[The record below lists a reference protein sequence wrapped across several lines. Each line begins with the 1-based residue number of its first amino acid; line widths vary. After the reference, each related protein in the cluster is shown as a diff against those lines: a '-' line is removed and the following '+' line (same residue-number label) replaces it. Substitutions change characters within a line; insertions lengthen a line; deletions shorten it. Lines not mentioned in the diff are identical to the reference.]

1 MRDKFKV
8 LIAGGGDMGAT
19 HLAGYAALKEVRVAA
34 IADPDLPRAVALA
47 DTHHVENTYADYQQA
62 IEQEKPD
69 IVSVCAPAC
78 LHAEMAIYA
87 MQQGRHVLCEKPI
100 ALTLDDGAQ
109 MANISE
115 SMQGR
120 LGIVF
125 QRRYLHVWQEVER
138 RLPRLGEPLS
148 YQATDF
154 RQVRPKRLMHSRSG
168 NGGPVIDCCV
178 HEFDMALRLF
188 GPAQHVYATGNTL
201 AAGKAELRDIQDLAV
216 DTAAISLQFDKGH
229 TALISYCW
237 GLPAGVHDLSRTEII
252 GPEGMLRVGD
262 SWVEHHM
269 AGGRVETVTGL
280 NANGHAAQIADFV
293 RALRN
298 HEPLPVAPREAL
310 QALRI
315 AHAALE
321 SAATGNVQHLE
332 QHG

>member
-8 LIAGGGDMGAT
+8 LIVGGGDMGAA
-19 HLAGYAALKEVRVAA
+19 HLAGYANLKEVCVAA
-34 IADPDLPRAVALA
+34 IADPDLSRATALA
-47 DTHHVENTYADYQQA
+47 ETHGVENTHADYQQA

-69 IVSVCAPAC
+69 IVSICVPAC
-78 LHAEMAIYA
+78 LHAEIAVHA
-87 MQQGRHVLCEKPI
+87 MQQGCHVLCEKPI
-100 ALTLDDGAQ
+100 ALTLEEGAR
-109 MANISE
+109 MADISE

-120 LGIVF
+120 LGIIF
-125 QRRYLHVWQEVER
+125 QRRYLQMWQEVAK
-138 RLPRLGEPLS
+138 RLPQLGVPMS
-148 YQATDF
+148 YQTTDF

-188 GPAQHVYATGNTL
+188 GPAQHVYAMGNTL

-237 GLPAGVHDLSRTEII
+237 GLPAGVHDLSRTDII
-252 GPEGMLRVGD
+252 GPNGMLRVGD

-269 AGGRVETVTGL
+269 GGGRVETISGL

-332 QHG
+332 